1 MLIFHHLTYTS
12 VFRFTKK
19 SIHPPHFLCNILYK
33 QGKSLRR
40 HSPDHINLRQCPLIL
55 NYSTPATNAKAT
67 LQTLPDPN
75 DLFSITNNVQY
86 YLTIIKTTS
95 QDSSDIWPLLC
106 TLYQP
111 AISMD
116 MGN

>member
-1 MLIFHHLTYTS
+1 MDIPVYLVAGFLDSGKTSFIYINRESLSVDIPLII
-12 VFRFTKK
+12 
-19 SIHPPHFLCNILYK
+19 SIS
-33 QGKSLRR
+33 G
-40 HSPDHINLRQCPLIL
+40 QCPLIL

-67 LQTLPDPN
+67 LQALPDPN